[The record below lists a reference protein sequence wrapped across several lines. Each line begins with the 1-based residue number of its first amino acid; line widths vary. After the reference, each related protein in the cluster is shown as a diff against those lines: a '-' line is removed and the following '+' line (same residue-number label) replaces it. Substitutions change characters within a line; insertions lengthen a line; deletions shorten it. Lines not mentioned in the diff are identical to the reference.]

1 MEKEQTKIFASMTK
15 IMAEVKAIGKNQRN
29 QQQGFMF
36 RGIDDVMNELHDL
49 FGKYGVFIL
58 PEVVD
63 YNVSEKTT
71 AKGTIMYVTRST
83 IKFHFVAED
92 GSEVVTT
99 NVGEA
104 MDSADKGMNKT
115 MSCALKYALMQI
127 FLIPTK
133 DIEDA
138 DRMTPEETIQP
149 KKDVPAVL
157 KAIKDAT
164 TIEQLQL
171 IQDTAKKRG
180 CYDMELRDGGMIY
193 NAIVNRMNDI
203 NK

>member
-1 MEKEQTKIFASMTK
+1 MENQIYKALTGI
-15 IMAEVKAIGKNQRN
+15 IGDVNAIGKNSKN

-49 FGKYGVFIL
+49 FGTYKVVIV

-115 MSCALKYALMQI
+115 MSCALKYALMQM

-133 DIEDA
+133 ETEDA
-138 DRMTPEETIQP
+138 DRVTPPDTVPTKTMNIDRDMAFDDVRNAKSSQGVADVWNQHQWLH
-149 KKDVPAVL
+149 KDAEFVALVKEVGGKL
-157 KAIKDAT
+157 KA
-164 TIEQLQL
+164 E
-171 IQDTAKKRG
+171 
-180 CYDMELRDGGMIY
+180 
-193 NAIVNRMNDI
+193 

>member
-1 MEKEQTKIFASMTK
+1 MENQIYKALTGI
-15 IMAEVKAIGKNQRN
+15 IGEVNAIGKNSKN

-36 RGIDDVMNELHDL
+36 RGIDDVMNELHTL
-49 FGKYGVFIL
+49 FGKHKVVIV

-115 MSCALKYALMQI
+115 MSCALKYALMQM

-133 DIEDA
+133 ETEDA
-138 DRMTPEETIQP
+138 DRVTPPDTVPTKTMNIDRDMAFDDVRNAKSSQGVADVWNQHQWLH
-149 KKDVPAVL
+149 KDAEFVALVKEVGGKL
-157 KAIKDAT
+157 KA
-164 TIEQLQL
+164 E
-171 IQDTAKKRG
+171 
-180 CYDMELRDGGMIY
+180 
-193 NAIVNRMNDI
+193 

>member
-1 MEKEQTKIFASMTK
+1 MENQIYKALTGI
-15 IMAEVKAIGKNQRN
+15 IGEVNAIGKNSKN

-36 RGIDDVMNELHDL
+36 RGIDDVMNELHTL
-49 FGKYGVFIL
+49 FGKYKVVIV

-115 MSCALKYALMQI
+115 MSCALKYALMQM

-133 DIEDA
+133 ETEDA
-138 DRMTPEETIQP
+138 DRVTPPDTVPTKTMNIDRDMAFDDVRNAKSSQGVADVWNQHQWLH
-149 KKDVPAVL
+149 KDTEFVALVKEVGGKL
-157 KAIKDAT
+157 KA
-164 TIEQLQL
+164 E
-171 IQDTAKKRG
+171 
-180 CYDMELRDGGMIY
+180 
-193 NAIVNRMNDI
+193 

>member
-1 MEKEQTKIFASMTK
+1 MENQIYKALTGI
-15 IMAEVKAIGKNQRN
+15 IGEVNAIGKNSKN

-36 RGIDDVMNELHDL
+36 RGIDDVMNELHTL
-49 FGKYGVFIL
+49 FGKYKVVIV

-115 MSCALKYALMQI
+115 MSCALKYALMQM

-133 DIEDA
+133 ETEDA
-138 DRMTPEETIQP
+138 DRVTPPDTVPTKTMNIDRDMAFDDVRNAKSSQGVADVWNQHQWLH
-149 KKDVPAVL
+149 KDAEFVALVKEVGGKL
-157 KAIKDAT
+157 KA
-164 TIEQLQL
+164 E
-171 IQDTAKKRG
+171 
-180 CYDMELRDGGMIY
+180 
-193 NAIVNRMNDI
+193 

>member
-1 MEKEQTKIFASMTK
+1 MENQIYKALTGI
-15 IMAEVKAIGKNQRN
+15 IGDVNAIGKNSKN

-49 FGKYGVFIL
+49 FGKYKVVIV

-115 MSCALKYALMQI
+115 MSCALKYALMQM

-133 DIEDA
+133 ETEDA
-138 DRMTPEETIQP
+138 DRVTPPDTVPTKTMNIDRDMAFDDVRNAKSSQGVADVWNQHQWLH
-149 KKDVPAVL
+149 KDTEFVALVKEVGGKL
-157 KAIKDAT
+157 KA
-164 TIEQLQL
+164 E
-171 IQDTAKKRG
+171 
-180 CYDMELRDGGMIY
+180 
-193 NAIVNRMNDI
+193 

>member
-1 MEKEQTKIFASMTK
+1 MENQIYKALTGI
-15 IMAEVKAIGKNQRN
+15 IGEVNAIGKNSKN

-36 RGIDDVMNELHDL
+36 RGIDDVMNELHTL
-49 FGKYGVFIL
+49 FGKYKVVIV

-71 AKGTIMYVTRST
+71 SKGTIMYVTRST

-115 MSCALKYALMQI
+115 MSCALKYALMQM

-133 DIEDA
+133 ETEDA
-138 DRMTPEETIQP
+138 DRVTPPDTVPTKTMNIDRDMAFDDVRNAKSSQGVADVWNQHQWLH
-149 KKDVPAVL
+149 KDAEFVALVKEVGGKL
-157 KAIKDAT
+157 KA
-164 TIEQLQL
+164 E
-171 IQDTAKKRG
+171 
-180 CYDMELRDGGMIY
+180 
-193 NAIVNRMNDI
+193 

>member
-1 MEKEQTKIFASMTK
+1 MENQIYKALTGI
-15 IMAEVKAIGKNQRN
+15 IGEVNAIGKNSKN

-36 RGIDDVMNELHDL
+36 RGIDDVMNELHTL
-49 FGKYGVFIL
+49 FGKYKVVIV

-63 YNVSEKTT
+63 YNVNEKTT
-71 AKGTIMYVTRST
+71 AKGTIMYITRST

-115 MSCALKYALMQI
+115 MSCALKYALMQM

-133 DIEDA
+133 ETEDA
-138 DRMTPEETIQP
+138 DRVTPPDTVPTKTMNIDRDMAFDDVRNAKSSQGVADVWNQHQWLH
-149 KKDVPAVL
+149 KDTEFVALVKEVGGKL
-157 KAIKDAT
+157 KA
-164 TIEQLQL
+164 E
-171 IQDTAKKRG
+171 
-180 CYDMELRDGGMIY
+180 
-193 NAIVNRMNDI
+193 

>member
-1 MEKEQTKIFASMTK
+1 MENQIYKALTGI
-15 IMAEVKAIGKNQRN
+15 IGDVNAIGKNSKN

-49 FGKYGVFIL
+49 FGKYKVVIV

-115 MSCALKYALMQI
+115 MSCALKYALMQM

-133 DIEDA
+133 ETEDA
-138 DRMTPEETIQP
+138 DRVTPPDTVPTKTMNIDRDMAFDDVRNAKSSQGVADVWNQHQWLH
-149 KKDVPAVL
+149 KDAEFVALVKEVGGKL
-157 KAIKDAT
+157 KA
-164 TIEQLQL
+164 E
-171 IQDTAKKRG
+171 
-180 CYDMELRDGGMIY
+180 
-193 NAIVNRMNDI
+193 

>member
-1 MEKEQTKIFASMTK
+1 MENQIYKALTG
-15 IMAEVKAIGKNQRN
+15 IMGDVNAIGKNSRN

-49 FGKYGVFIL
+49 FGTYKVVIV

-115 MSCALKYALMQI
+115 MSCALKYALMQM

-133 DIEDA
+133 ETEDA
-138 DRMTPEETIQP
+138 DRVKPPDTVPTKTMNIDRDMAFDDVRNAKSSQGVADVWNQHQWLH
-149 KKDVPAVL
+149 KDAEFVALVKEVGGKL
-157 KAIKDAT
+157 KA
-164 TIEQLQL
+164 E
-171 IQDTAKKRG
+171 
-180 CYDMELRDGGMIY
+180 
-193 NAIVNRMNDI
+193 

>member
-1 MEKEQTKIFASMTK
+1 MENQIYKALTGI
-15 IMAEVKAIGKNQRN
+15 IGEVNAIGKNSKN

-36 RGIDDVMNELHDL
+36 RGIDDVMNELHTL
-49 FGKYGVFIL
+49 FGKYKVVIV

-115 MSCALKYALMQI
+115 MSCALKYALMQM

-133 DIEDA
+133 ETEDA
-138 DRMTPEETIQP
+138 DRVTPPDTVPTKTMNIDRDMAFDDVRNAKSSQGVADVWHQHQWLH
-149 KKDVPAVL
+149 KDAEFVALVKEVGGKL
-157 KAIKDAT
+157 KA
-164 TIEQLQL
+164 E
-171 IQDTAKKRG
+171 
-180 CYDMELRDGGMIY
+180 
-193 NAIVNRMNDI
+193 

>member
-1 MEKEQTKIFASMTK
+1 MEKQIYKALTGI
-15 IMAEVKAIGKNQRN
+15 IGEVNAIGKNSKN

-36 RGIDDVMNELHDL
+36 RGIDDVMNELHTL
-49 FGKYGVFIL
+49 FGKYKVVIV

-115 MSCALKYALMQI
+115 MSCALKYALMQM

-133 DIEDA
+133 ETEDA
-138 DRMTPEETIQP
+138 DRVTPPDTVPTKTMNIDRDMAFDDVRNAKSSQGVADVWNQHQWLH
-149 KKDVPAVL
+149 KDAEFVALVKEVGGKL
-157 KAIKDAT
+157 KA
-164 TIEQLQL
+164 E
-171 IQDTAKKRG
+171 
-180 CYDMELRDGGMIY
+180 
-193 NAIVNRMNDI
+193 

>member
-1 MEKEQTKIFASMTK
+1 MENQIYKALTGI
-15 IMAEVKAIGKNQRN
+15 IGEVNAIGKNSKN

-49 FGKYGVFIL
+49 FGMYKVVIV

-115 MSCALKYALMQI
+115 MSCALKYALMQM

-133 DIEDA
+133 ETEDA
-138 DRMTPEETIQP
+138 DRVTPPDTVPTKTMNIDRDMAFDDVRNAKSSQGVADVWNQHQWLH
-149 KKDVPAVL
+149 KDTEFVALVKEVGGKL
-157 KAIKDAT
+157 KA
-164 TIEQLQL
+164 E
-171 IQDTAKKRG
+171 
-180 CYDMELRDGGMIY
+180 
-193 NAIVNRMNDI
+193 

>member
-1 MEKEQTKIFASMTK
+1 MENQIYKALTGI
-15 IMAEVKAIGKNQRN
+15 IGEVNAIGKNSKN

-36 RGIDDVMNELHDL
+36 RGIDDVMNELHTL
-49 FGKYGVFIL
+49 FGKYKVVIV

-115 MSCALKYALMQI
+115 MSCALKYALMQM

-133 DIEDA
+133 ETEDA
-138 DRMTPEETIQP
+138 DRVTPPDTVPTKTMNIDRDMAFDDVRNAKSAQGVADVWNQHQWLH
-149 KKDVPAVL
+149 KDAEFVALVKEVGGKL
-157 KAIKDAT
+157 KA
-164 TIEQLQL
+164 E
-171 IQDTAKKRG
+171 
-180 CYDMELRDGGMIY
+180 
-193 NAIVNRMNDI
+193 

>member
-1 MEKEQTKIFASMTK
+1 MENQIYKALTEI
-15 IMAEVKAIGKNQRN
+15 IGEVNAIGKNSKN

-36 RGIDDVMNELHDL
+36 RGIDDVMNELHTL
-49 FGKYGVFIL
+49 FGKYKVVIV

-115 MSCALKYALMQI
+115 MSCALKYALMQM

-133 DIEDA
+133 ETEDA
-138 DRMTPEETIQP
+138 DRVTPPDTVPTKTMNIDRDMAFDDVRNAKSSQGVADVWNQHQWLH
-149 KKDVPAVL
+149 KDTEFVALVKEVGGKL
-157 KAIKDAT
+157 KA
-164 TIEQLQL
+164 E
-171 IQDTAKKRG
+171 
-180 CYDMELRDGGMIY
+180 
-193 NAIVNRMNDI
+193 